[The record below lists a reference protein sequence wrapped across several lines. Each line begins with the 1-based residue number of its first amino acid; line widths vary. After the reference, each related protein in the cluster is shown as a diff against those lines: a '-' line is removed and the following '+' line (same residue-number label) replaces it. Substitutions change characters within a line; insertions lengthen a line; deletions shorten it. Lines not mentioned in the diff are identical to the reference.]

1 MRSLIAT
8 LIVAFAV
15 ASSGVTAAEFTD
27 EELVELGQAYAQVI
41 NDLDADALNAL
52 ISAPHLAQ
60 NIADLAGDSVAEK
73 QELVRVF
80 EAAIPDM
87 SKRMVIELE
96 RQGAIAVFMRVHEF
110 AGMRGPL
117 VRYSVGDGYNYALL
131 LPVRPAATGSGALVG
146 DMYFATGGELLS
158 ETMGI
163 AAKLMVSPSET
174 FLGKLFGVN
183 EIDRDLSSRLQEVG
197 QLRQQ
202 NKLRE
207 AFEVLDKMQG
217 SARNHRVIIINAL
230 QIASQLDE
238 NLYREELR
246 RLAKYHKD
254 DPRAAFTLLDHYF
267 FENDLDSAMS
277 IIDLMERT
285 YGSDAVIF
293 LFRANVELARN
304 RIDNALRFAERSVQ
318 LEPDHENA
326 QWTLLTVLVQAQR
339 FGESVKVLQVL
350 ESEFGYVFAREDFE
364 AEPLYAEFVRSDE
377 FAQWIDA
384 L

>member
-1 MRSLIAT
+1 
-8 LIVAFAV
+8 
-15 ASSGVTAAEFTD
+15 
-27 EELVELGQAYAQVI
+27 
-41 NDLDADALNAL
+41 
-52 ISAPHLAQ
+52 
-60 NIADLAGDSVAEK
+60 
-73 QELVRVF
+73 
-80 EAAIPDM
+80 
-87 SKRMVIELE
+87 MVIELE
-96 RQGAIAVFMRVHEF
+96 RQGSIAVFLRVHEF

-207 AFEVLDKMQG
+207 AFEVLDQMQG

-293 LFRANVELARN
+293 LFRANVELASN

-364 AEPLYAEFVRSDE
+364 AEPLYAEFVGSDE